1 MTLNLSSK
9 SLTNLEEM
17 AVQYGVDADELLSQ
31 ALKSYRRKLEEAKIG
46 AEKQHFLSQ
55 HAQLKKAYLSQF
67 IAMHQGQ
74 VVDHDESFEILHRRI
89 RQKYGRQAILIRR
102 VEEEPDPP
110 LVMRS
115 PRVRWSPPE

>member
-17 AVQYGVDADELLSQ
+17 AVQYGLDADELLNQ
-31 ALKSYRRKLEEAKIG
+31 ALKSYRRKLEEAKIE

-55 HAQLKKAYLSQF
+55 HAQIKKVYLNKF
-67 IAMHQGQ
+67 VAVHQGQ
-74 VVDHDESFEILHRRI
+74 VVDHDESFESLHRRI

-115 PRVRWSPPE
+115 PRIWWE